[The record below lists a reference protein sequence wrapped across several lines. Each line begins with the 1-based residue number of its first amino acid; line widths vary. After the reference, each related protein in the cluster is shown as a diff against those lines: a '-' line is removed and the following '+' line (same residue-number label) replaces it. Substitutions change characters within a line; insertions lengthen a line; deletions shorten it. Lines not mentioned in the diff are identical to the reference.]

1 MCFKYSNI
9 EVEDLGNKDVLDDY
23 DIFVNSGFLPTLM
36 NEIDK
41 DDYTKLIKYA
51 DQAFETALVYYNS
64 GASILETTLKLGL
77 LEAANKVED
86 K

>member
-1 MCFKYSNI
+1 
-9 EVEDLGNKDVLDDY
+9 
-23 DIFVNSGFLPTLM
+23 M